1 MKKPS
6 FLERLTGSNKNNE
19 EDDYDRILDE
29 DHHFGDEEND
39 EDSDDLY
46 NNDDNTDNWSDE
58 QTEEPTQQEGE
69 LPVDMYQTG
78 DAIVIRALVAGVSPN
93 DLDISIT
100 RDMVTIRGVR
110 EEYQETNDDNYFH
123 RELFWGSFSRT
134 LVLPEEVV
142 IDESEAQEKH
152 GMLEIR
158 LPKLD
163 KHRSTQLKVKSNAS
177 SGK

>member
-6 FLERLTGSNKNNE
+6 FLERLTGSVPAN
-19 EDDYDRILDE
+19 DYDRILDE
-29 DHHFGDEEND
+29 EHHFGDEESEETETYKED
-39 EDSDDLY
+39 ETWDDSV
-46 NNDDNTDNWSDE
+46 E
-58 QTEEPTQQEGE
+58 TETTQQEGE
-69 LPVDMYQTG
+69 LPVDMYQTN
-78 DAIVIRALVAGVSPN
+78 DAIIIKALVAGVSPN

-123 RELFWGSFSRT
+123 RELFWGSFTRT

-142 IDESEAQEKH
+142 IDEAEAQEKH
-152 GMLEIR
+152 GLLEIR

-163 KHRSTQLKVKSNAS
+163 KHRSTQLKVRSNINQ
-177 SGK
+177 GK

>member
-6 FLERLTGSNKNNE
+6 FLERLTGGGQGATNN
-19 EDDYDRILDE
+19 DYDRILDDE
-29 DHHFGDEEND
+29 HHFGDEESETEQAYSPNEEWD
-39 EDSDDLY
+39 EEEDNIQDDS
-46 NNDDNTDNWSDE
+46 
-58 QTEEPTQQEGE
+58 PQEGE

-78 DAIVIRALVAGVSPN
+78 EAIVIRALVAGVSPN

-100 RDMVTIRGVR
+100 RDMVTIRGIR

-123 RELFWGSFSRT
+123 RELFWGGFSRT
-134 LVLPEEVV
+134 LLLPEEVV
-142 IDESEAQEKH
+142 IDEAEAQEKH

-163 KHRSTQLKVKSNAS
+163 KHRATQLKVRTNANGGKS
-177 SGK
+177 